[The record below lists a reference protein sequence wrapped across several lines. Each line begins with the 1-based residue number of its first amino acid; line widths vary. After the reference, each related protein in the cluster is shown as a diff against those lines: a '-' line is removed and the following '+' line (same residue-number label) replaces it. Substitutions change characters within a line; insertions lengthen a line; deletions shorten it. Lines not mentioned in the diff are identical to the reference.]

1 MTYPFER
8 GIQLAKNN
16 KNNKKIESIQ
26 KKLENG
32 ELTKN
37 EDALFINNPDYF
49 LTFSD
54 LEISDGIDI
63 IENIMVLSNN
73 YISFNRQ
80 NETEPLTDVEL
91 MEITEEYK
99 ENNSIEGGYICQ
111 SFDKIDF
118 IVNSYNDITVITVI
132 SNDLEIHDFYNDLK
146 VVNSWKGFS
155 NAKLNLGQIIL
166 LNHAFSPKLLIQLY
180 KVATKQ
186 KAKFFESLHLP
197 AHINYISNNE
207 DFLVIASNLPEET
220 LDQDYIMEIGLDITN
235 MEYEDDEIDL
245 NEFIERIEDAV
256 VISCED
262 ALKKINLS
270 AGILDYLVSEGI
282 QIGDMIEVGMSLLEN
297 VEETDELKDKLE
309 KQLLKSISDKN
320 ITALLMGAI
329 RMEEDFKKGRVRE
342 INLSEKLIHFYP
354 DELIG
359 ATIANQIAGTKGLLN
374 FRRYSENKPGILY
387 GLGPILSNAFAGLIA
402 ACMTKILEE

>member
-1 MTYPFER
+1 MS
-8 GIQLAKNN
+8 KKSKSN
-16 KNNKKIESIQ
+16 KSNKKIQSI
-26 KKLENG
+26 KNELVNG
-32 ELTKN
+32 ELIKN
-37 EDALFINNPDYF
+37 EDALYINNPDYF

-63 IENIMVLSNN
+63 IENIMVLSDN
-73 YISFNRQ
+73 YISFNRE
-80 NETEPLTDVEL
+80 NDDEPLNDVEL

-99 ENNSIEGGYICQ
+99 ENNDIDGGYIAQ

-118 IVNSYNDITVITVI
+118 ISNTYDDITVITVI
-132 SNDLEIHDFYNDLK
+132 SNDLEVQDFYNELK
-146 VVNSWKGFS
+146 VVNSWKGFE
-155 NAKLNLGQIIL
+155 NAKVDFGQIIL

-197 AHINYISNNE
+197 AHINHILNNN

-235 MEYEDDEIDL
+235 MEYEDDDINLD
-245 NEFIERIEDAV
+245 EFIERIEDAV

-262 ALKKINLS
+262 ALEKINLNI
-270 AGILDYLVSEGI
+270 GILDYLVSEGI

-297 VEETDELKDKLE
+297 IEETDELKE
-309 KQLLKSISDKN
+309 SKSASDKN
-320 ITALLMGAI
+320 INALLIAAI
-329 RMEEDFKKGRVRE
+329 RLEEDLKKGRVRE
-342 INLSEKLIHFYP
+342 INLNEKLVHFYP

-359 ATIANQIAGTKGLLN
+359 ATIANQIAGTKALLN
-374 FRRYSENKPGILY
+374 FRRYSKEKPGILY

-402 ACMTKILEE
+402 GCITKILEE

>member
-1 MTYPFER
+1 MSKKN
-8 GIQLAKNN
+8 KNN
-16 KNNKKIESIQ
+16 KNIKEIESI
-26 KKLENG
+26 KNKLVNG
-32 ELTKN
+32 ELIKN
-37 EDALFINNPDYF
+37 EDALYINNPDYF

-63 IENIMVLSNN
+63 IENIMVLSDN
-73 YISFNRQ
+73 YISFNRE
-80 NETEPLTDVEL
+80 NEDEPLNDVEL

-99 ENNSIEGGYICQ
+99 EKNDIDGGYIAQ

-118 IVNSYNDITVITVI
+118 ITNDYDDITVITVI
-132 SNDLEIHDFYNDLK
+132 SNDLEVQEFYNDLK

-155 NAKLNLGQIIL
+155 HAKIDFGQIII

-197 AHINYISNNE
+197 LHINNILNNN
-207 DFLVIASNLPEET
+207 DFLAIASNLPEET

-245 NEFIERIEDAV
+245 DEFIERIEDAV

-262 ALKKINLS
+262 ALKKIKLDI
-270 AGILDYLVSEGI
+270 GILDYLVSEGI
-282 QIGDMIEVGMSLLEN
+282 LIGDLIEAGMSLLEN
-297 VEETDELKDKLE
+297 IEETDELKEKLE

-320 ITALLMGAI
+320 ITALLIASIG
-329 RMEEDFKKGRVRE
+329 MEEDFKKGRVRE
-342 INLSEKLIHFYP
+342 INLNEKLIHFYP

-359 ATIANQIAGTKGLLN
+359 AAIANQIAGTKALLN
-374 FRRYSENKPGILY
+374 FRRYSKEKPGILY
-387 GLGPILSNAFAGLIA
+387 GLGPILSNTFAGLIA
-402 ACMTKILEE
+402 GCMTKILEE

>member
-1 MTYPFER
+1 MS
-8 GIQLAKNN
+8 KKSKSN
-16 KNNKKIESIQ
+16 KNNKKIQSI
-26 KKLENG
+26 KNELVNG
-32 ELTKN
+32 ELIKN
-37 EDALFINNPDYF
+37 EDALYINNPDYF

-63 IENIMVLSNN
+63 IENIMVLSDN
-73 YISFNRQ
+73 YISFNRE
-80 NETEPLTDVEL
+80 NDDEPLNDVEL

-99 ENNSIEGGYICQ
+99 ENNEIDGGYIAQ

-118 IVNSYNDITVITVI
+118 ISNTYDDITVITVI
-132 SNDLEIHDFYNDLK
+132 SNDLEVQDFYNELK
-146 VVNSWKGFS
+146 VVNSWKGFE
-155 NAKLNLGQIIL
+155 NAKVDFGHIIL

-197 AHINYISNNE
+197 AHINHILNNN

-235 MEYEDDEIDL
+235 MEYEDDDIDL
-245 NEFIERIEDAV
+245 DEFIERIEDAV

-262 ALKKINLS
+262 ALEKIGLNI
-270 AGILDYLVSEGI
+270 GILDYLVSKGI

-297 VEETDELKDKLE
+297 MEETDELKERLE
-309 KQLLKSISDKN
+309 KQLLKSVSDKN
-320 ITALLMGAI
+320 INALLIAAI
-329 RMEEDFKKGRVRE
+329 RLEEDLQKGRVRE
-342 INLSEKLIHFYP
+342 IKLNEKLVHFYP

-359 ATIANQIAGTKGLLN
+359 ATIANQIAGTKALLN
-374 FRRYSENKPGILY
+374 FRRYSKEKPGILY
-387 GLGPILSNAFAGLIA
+387 GLEPILSNAFAGLIA
-402 ACMTKILEE
+402 GCMTKILEE